1 MTSNRQTTIHTRTQ
15 SYGQLRLPNSP
26 HVHVI
31 GLWQENLGRTH
42 ADTRRTCRLHTER
55 DQSYDFVAV
64 RRQAHHCTAVSNSSK
79 CLFFQIVRQTGSRV
93 GGSECVSQTYV
104 LQLAIFKRPQIRGF
118 NKATLKVH
126 RVSLYFTVGAEF
138 SHNYSTK
145 TQFRYIQ
152 CFSKQTSC

>member
-1 MTSNRQTTIHTRTQ
+1 MYERINKECALRWKVEKGFSSPGEHLLSKISKLSLIKGGVTSWMTSNRQTTIHTRTQ

-79 CLFFQIVRQTGSRV
+79 CFFFFKSWGRQAV
-93 GGSECVSQTYV
+93 GWAAVS
-104 LQLAIFKRPQIRGF
+104 
-118 NKATLKVH
+118 
-126 RVSLYFTVGAEF
+126 VSARHMYC
-138 SHNYSTK
+138 N
-145 TQFRYIQ
+145 
-152 CFSKQTSC
+152 